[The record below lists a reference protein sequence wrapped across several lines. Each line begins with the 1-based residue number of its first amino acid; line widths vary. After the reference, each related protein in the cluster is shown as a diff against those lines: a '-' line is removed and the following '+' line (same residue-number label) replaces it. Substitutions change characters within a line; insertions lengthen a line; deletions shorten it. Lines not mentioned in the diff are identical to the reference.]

1 MCNLFLRIIIIGNN
15 NLRLRSKNK
24 TEKQTN
30 KHLSPFYSVAH
41 RTIATSRRTVATV
54 RRTFATVRRTLA
66 TARRTFATA
75 RHDVATVRC
84 TVTSA
89 RRTFAT
95 FATFL
100 IS

>member
-1 MCNLFLRIIIIGNN
+1 MEITTYGYVA
-15 NLRLRSKNK
+15 K
-24 TEKQTN
+24 TKLKSKQTN
-30 KHLSPFYSVAH
+30 IYHPFTVL
-41 RTIATSRRTVATV
+41 RTVLLPLSRRTFATV

-66 TARRTFATA
+66 TACRTFATA
-75 RHDVATVRC
+75 RHDVATARC

-95 FATFL
+95 FTTFL

>member
-41 RTIATSRRTVATV
+41 RTVATV

-66 TARRTFATA
+66 TACRTFATA
-75 RHDVATVRC
+75 RHDVATARC

-95 FATFL
+95 FTTFL